1 MISFP
6 EASLG
11 TKIDIETIDGNIEK
25 LRAPGGTQNGE
36 VFRIRKKGMP
46 FLHGRGYGDLYVEI
60 HIDTPRKLSKKAK
73 HLLEELNDEF
83 KK

>member
-1 MISFP
+1 
-6 EASLG
+6 
-11 TKIDIETIDGNIEK
+11 
-25 LRAPGGTQNGE
+25 
-36 VFRIRKKGMP
+36 MP